1 MIDQESLSSLTQCT
15 NVQVTNQNPHVQLD
29 CRSLWSFYLEI
40 FQGNDKSETNTFFLS
55 VTSLAQRHPKILE
68 TSQKCLGSSKGWS
81 DIKNKLENDIF
92 NKMKWSFI
100 HKKRSL
106 LSK

>member
-40 FQGNDKSETNTFFLS
+40 FQGNDKSETNTFFWVWPALPS
-55 VTSLAQRHPKILE
+55 VTQKFLKLPRSALDPLRGGVILKI
-68 TSQKCLGSSKGWS
+68 
-81 DIKNKLENDIF
+81 N
-92 NKMKWSFI
+92 
-100 HKKRSL
+100 
-106 LSK
+106 

>member
-40 FQGNDKSETNTFFLS
+40 FQGNDKSETNTFFFECDQPCP
-55 VTSLAQRHPKILE
+55 AAPKNSWNFPEVPWILWGVE
-68 TSQKCLGSSKGWS
+68 WY
-81 DIKNKLENDIF
+81 
-92 NKMKWSFI
+92 
-100 HKKRSL
+100 
-106 LSK
+106 